1 MFLGFFPW
9 VSCQSS
15 RTALDAST
23 STDLSPPPDVARDN
37 FGPRPGLAQERDKGV
52 AAEALAPDGPFLGL
66 ENSTPTQKQF
76 CLMPPPPEPNRALHL
91 RWANAR
97 KGLGLVSSHFTD
109 EETEGSGRLYNCWRS
124 KY

>member
-15 RTALDAST
+15 RTAVDASI

-37 FGPRPGLAQERDKGV
+37 LGPRPGLAQERDKGV
-52 AAEALAPDGPFLGL
+52 AAEALAPDGLFFGL

-76 CLMPPPPEPNRALHL
+76 CLMRHPQSPAEL
-91 RWANAR
+91 
-97 KGLGLVSSHFTD
+97 
-109 EETEGSGRLYNCWRS
+109 
-124 KY
+124 